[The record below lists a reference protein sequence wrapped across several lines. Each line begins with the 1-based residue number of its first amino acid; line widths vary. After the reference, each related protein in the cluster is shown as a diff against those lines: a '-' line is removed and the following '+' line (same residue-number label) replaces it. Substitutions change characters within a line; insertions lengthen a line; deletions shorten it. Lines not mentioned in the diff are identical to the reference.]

1 MGPRLGWAVEWTP
14 RAQERVP
21 GLSEAQREDE
31 PCESGCVSCRVYLS
45 SPACREL
52 AHWPCGLPRGGGGAG
67 LRLSCAALKPCGLR
81 QVLPP
86 CLGFDVLISKP
97 ETPGPAAGGREE
109 SARRPGARRPEGWA
123 VWAGSGRQH
132 GAGGVRI
139 SGGQRPSASR
149 CLEWLLLGPASRGRG
164 PSAPTS
170 PPGPLSLPSLLP
182 HHGLNPGKGRLG
194 QG

>member
-109 SARRPGARRPEGWA
+109 SARRPGARR
-123 VWAGSGRQH
+123 AG
-132 GAGGVRI
+132 
-139 SGGQRPSASR
+139 R
-149 CLEWLLLGPASRGRG
+149 CGRG
-164 PSAPTS
+164 PAISTVLVAFASVEDSGPQLPDALS
-170 PPGPLSLPSLLP
+170 GFSYDPRPGAVVHQLLRPLLVPCHFPLSFPTTV
-182 HHGLNPGKGRLG
+182 
-194 QG
+194 